1 MKSKLL
7 IRLFPLLLVITQTT
21 FGQFSEM
28 DFPLGLGNI
37 WQYSEFPGHISQSE
51 AVRDTLMPNGK
62 LYTFI
67 EGSLVG
73 GYLRK
78 DGAKIYFYD
87 LIDNT
92 EKLKYDFNL
101 AVGDTL
107 SVQTFGADSVIT
119 TVYAKGI
126 TNIFGQQRNYMIFH
140 RESVSST
147 ADGQY
152 KIVDGLGL
160 TQYSG
165 EGLFYGLTGAI
176 IDGTIYGTIVSVER
190 QTEKIPT
197 EFGIT
202 QNYPNP
208 FNPTTKIEYFLL
220 KSNSVKI
227 KLYDILGNYMQTLLS
242 EYKTSGRHH
251 ISFDG
256 SNLSSGIYFYSIEVD
271 DKIKTKP
278 MVLLK

>member
-1 MKSKLL
+1 MKSKIL
-7 IRLFPLLLVITQTT
+7 IRLFPLLLFIIQTT

-37 WQYSEFPGHISQSE
+37 WQYSEFPGHVSQSE

-67 EGSLVG
+67 EGSLGG

-87 LIDNT
+87 SIDNT

-107 SVQTFGADSVIT
+107 SVQIFGEDSVIT
-119 TVYAKGI
+119 TVSAKG
-126 TNIFGQQRNYMIFH
+126 TKSIFGQEKDYMTFH

-147 ADGQY
+147 ADGEY
-152 KIVDGLGL
+152 TIVDGLGL

-176 IDGTIYGTIVSVER
+176 IDGINYGTIVSVET
-190 QTEKIPT
+190 QTKNIPT

-208 FNPTTKIEYFLL
+208 FNPTTKIKYKLGKRSSVQLVIYNLL
-220 KSNSVKI
+220 GEKVETIVNRQQDRGSYQV
-227 KLYDILGNYMQTLLS
+227 
-242 EYKTSGRHH
+242 E
-251 ISFDG
+251 FDAQD
-256 SNLSSGIYFYSIEVD
+256 LPSGIYFYSIKAD
-271 DKIKTKP
+271 NYRKTNK
-278 MVLLK
+278 MILLR

>member
-1 MKSKLL
+1 MKSKIL
-7 IRLFPLLLVITQTT
+7 IRLFPLLLFIIQTT

-37 WQYSEFPGHISQSE
+37 WQYSEFPGHVSQSE

-78 DGAKIYFYD
+78 NGAKIYFYD
-87 LIDNT
+87 SIDNT

-101 AVGDTL
+101 TVGDTL
-107 SVQTFGADSVIT
+107 SVQIFGEDSVIT
-119 TVYAKGI
+119 TVSAKG
-126 TNIFGQQRNYMIFH
+126 TKSIFGQEKDYMIFH
-140 RESVSST
+140 HESVSST
-147 ADGQY
+147 ADGEY
-152 KIVDGLGL
+152 TIVDGLGL

-176 IDGTIYGTIVSVER
+176 IDGIKYGTIVSVER
-190 QTEKIPT
+190 QTENIPT

-220 KSNSVKI
+220 KSSSVEI

-256 SNLSSGIYFYSIEVD
+256 SNLSSGIYFYSIEVE
-271 DKIKTKP
+271 DKIKTKS